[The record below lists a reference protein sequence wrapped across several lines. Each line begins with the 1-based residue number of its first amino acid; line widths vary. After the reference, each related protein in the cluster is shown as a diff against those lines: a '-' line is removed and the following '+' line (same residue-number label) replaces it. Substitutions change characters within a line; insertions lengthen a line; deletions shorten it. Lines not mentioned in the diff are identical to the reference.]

1 MQRTFRT
8 TVGAALLL
16 VVAACAR
23 DGAVPATSPDD
34 ASLLASPAMDP
45 SIGAISGQASLPGL
59 TMEPASTYSGSIAG
73 SEQCTYSAD
82 VGRIVCAPVIR
93 NGLTITRSIAFYNAA
108 GQPQPRRD
116 ATTASSNVQVGV
128 KGTTTTDRGTR
139 TVDRSSSLTVSGLG
153 RAATTHTLNGSETGK
168 STGEFNT
175 KDGSATAT
183 ETFTSATTNVVVPVP
198 HAPGSWPLSGTTS
211 RTSTLTLTRGSATR
225 STTVSEQVTFTGTS
239 VVNVTIT
246 RDGVTRTCTRDLAT
260 RTGTCK

>member
-1 MQRTFRT
+1 MQRTLRT
-8 TVGAALLL
+8 TFGVALLMA
-16 VVAACAR
+16 VACAR

-34 ASLLASPAMDP
+34 ASLIAAAAMDP

-59 TMEPASTYSGSIAG
+59 TMEPASTYAG
-73 SEQCTYSAD
+73 SLASSDQCTYSAD
-82 VGRIVCAPVIR
+82 VGRIVCAPVVR

-116 ATTASSNVQVGV
+116 TTTASSNVQVGV
-128 KGTTTTDRGTR
+128 KGTTNTDHGTR

-153 RAATTHTLNGSETGK
+153 RAATTHTLNGTESGK
-168 STGEFNT
+168 STGEFTT
-175 KDGSATAT
+175 KEGSATAT

-198 HAPGSWPLSGTTS
+198 HAPGSWPLSGTTT
-211 RTSTLTLTRGSATR
+211 RTTTLTLTRGTATR

-260 RTGTCK
+260 RTGTCR